1 MNKYLITKTVY
12 AKDITSALVA
22 DKKAPVTQIVLIEDI
37 VENKVGF

>member
-22 DKKAPVTQIVLIEDI
+22 DKKAPVMQITLIEEPE
-37 VENKVGF
+37 ENKVGF